1 MFQFTHPG
9 KGATEEFRYSWVA
22 FNRFQFTHPGKG
34 ATALG
39 IKFYS
44 RSEVSIHAPWEGCD
58 AFSLATTE
66 SGYTFQF
73 THPGKGATPH
83 SKETFCSDS
92 VSIHAPWE
100 GCDSVVQSCVL

>member
-1 MFQFTHPG
+1 MGLFQFTHPG
-9 KGATEEFRYSWVA
+9 KGATGRAESSPLSTM
-22 FNRFQFTHPGKG
+22 FQFTHPGKG

-58 AFSLATTE
+58 TAISFDQVARK
-66 SGYTFQF
+66 
-73 THPGKGATPH
+73 P
-83 SKETFCSDS
+83 

-100 GCDSVVQSCVL
+100 GCDYFDK